1 MGFVDETNKL
11 LGIDNSLKKQTF
23 CYVSPMFGIVV
34 EGYKKIYE
42 LSNNKIM
49 ILCEDKKQLEILGEN
64 LLIKEISHKEL
75 AINGIIKTINF
86 L

>member
-11 LGIDNSLKKQTF
+11 LGIDNSLKNQTF
-23 CYVSPMFGIVV
+23 CHVSPMFGIVV